1 MAQASVTNAGR
12 KNALCS
18 AVRWVDNY
26 SHPSLACIT
35 PNAIKRSRKAWH
47 AETAASAASREIQP
61 GSCFF
66 LCSPNNQVPKVVAI
80 RISMFVSY
88 CCIVFMCMFCVFNAS
103 NGKLKLSSTKIY
115 TGLHMTRIGAKRAL
129 KCIKNVYIHIHVQY
143 SKLTCNDS
151 LANWKIIS
159 KLFLLNY
166 PCLSHRFNTF
176 YFPFI

>member
-1 MAQASVTNAGR
+1 
-12 KNALCS
+12 
-18 AVRWVDNY
+18 
-26 SHPSLACIT
+26 
-35 PNAIKRSRKAWH
+35 
-47 AETAASAASREIQP
+47 
-61 GSCFF
+61 
-66 LCSPNNQVPKVVAI
+66 
-80 RISMFVSY
+80 MFVSH
-88 CCIVFMCMFCVFNAS
+88 CCIVLMSMFCVFNAS

-115 TGLHMTRIGAKRAL
+115 TGLHVTRIGAKRAL

-166 PCLSHRFNTF
+166 PCLSRRFNAF